1 MSRTT
6 SSTELINKE
15 EDVINPATEEGQAA
29 ALAQIIATQ
38 AALQASIQ
46 ALLEHN
52 AYFLQFLMDNT
63 QSLAVVDSL
72 RRLRTVSEVSGN
84 AVGQAFSAGRTS
96 NPNTDVPTTNTTTH
110 YFQGVYG
117 VGQDWRLRDQSIE
130 NIPYY
135 QMLNNI
141 SFH

>member
-1 MSRTT
+1 MARTGIV
-6 SSTELINKE
+6 SKILNKINAQ
-15 EDVINPATEEGQAA
+15 INPATEEKQDDTI
-29 ALAQIIATQ
+29 AQILATQ
-38 AALQASIQ
+38 AELQASIQ
-46 ALLEHN
+46 SLLEHN

-72 RRLRTVSEVSGN
+72 RRLRTVSEVSGT
-84 AVGQAFSAGRTS
+84 AVGQAVSAGRTGAI
-96 NPNTDVPTTNTTTH
+96 NVDTPTVSTATN

-117 VGQDWRLRDQSIE
+117 VGQDWRLRDQAIE